1 MKEEKVCVCVFCVQT
16 LNPFAMLS
24 QFLGAGLV
32 FKLCCCILFLGIVIA
47 SIFLAPF
54 LGVVIPA

>member
-1 MKEEKVCVCVFCVQT
+1 MRACVFCVQT

-32 FKLCCCILFLGIVIA
+32 FKLCCCILFLGIIIA